1 MKSHASKIKIYPQI
15 ITPELAGRYLEK
27 NIGIQ
32 KGDDIKNRK
41 FNDKN
46 IQFLYN
52 QMKNGEWMI
61 TGDPIKFSD
70 TGKLIDGQ
78 HTLMAIKKLG
88 KPIEMFIAEGL
99 KEEVF
104 TVLDTGKNRSASD
117 VLSMKGYSYS
127 TNLAGAIRSILL
139 YQSGCYTDQSKHS
152 RTSHAT
158 NTAVLKF
165 VQKNPEITE
174 VVSYIINDVYKNFRY
189 LNTSALS
196 MLYWVLSVNNQT
208 KCDAFFEK
216 YSTGIELSEG
226 SPIRLL
232 REKFL
237 KDSVNK
243 TKLSTRDKI
252 ALFIMAWNSFITNKK
267 IHSLALPKNY
277 DFPKA
282 I

>member
-1 MKSHASKIKIYPQI
+1 MKSQTNKIKIYPQV
-15 ITPELAGRYLEK
+15 ITPDMATKYLEK
-27 NIGIQ
+27 NLGIQ
-32 KGDDIKNRK
+32 NGDILKNRK

-46 IQFLYN
+46 IDFLYK
-52 QMKNGEWMI
+52 QMKAGEWMI

-88 KPIEMFIAEGL
+88 KPIEIFVAEGL

-117 VLSMKGYSYS
+117 VLSMMGYNYS
-127 TNLAGAIRSILL
+127 TSLAGAVRSILL
-139 YQSGCYTDQSKHS
+139 YQTGSYSDHFKTSKRS
-152 RTSHAT
+152 NAT

-165 VQKNPEITE
+165 VQKNPEINE
-174 VVSYIINDVYKNFRY
+174 VIPYITMDVYKKFRFI
-189 LNTSALS
+189 NTSALS
-196 MLYWVLSVNNQT
+196 TLYWVLSANNQT
-208 KCDAFFEK
+208 KCDVFFEK
-216 YSTGIELSEG
+216 YSSGIDLSEG

-232 REKFL
+232 REKLL

-243 TKLSTRDKI
+243 TKLTTRDKM
-252 ALFIMAWNSFITNKK
+252 ALFIMAWNSFITNRK

-277 DFPKA
+277 EFPKP